1 MSVLINGASGTGK
14 EYVAHRIHQLSKR
27 SEKPFIAI
35 DCGSIPKDLAA
46 SEFFGHVKG
55 SFTGALNDKAGAF
68 EEANGGTLFW
78 MKSGTSATKC
88 RYNCCVPCKNVV
100 SAELALQKKLRWMSV
115 LSAPQTKI

>member
-78 MKSGTSATKC
+78 MKSETSATKC
-88 RYNCCVPCKNVV
+88 RYNCCVLCKNVV
-100 SAELALQKKLRWMSV
+100 SAELALQRN
-115 LSAPQTKI
+115 

>member
-78 MKSGTSATKC
+78 MNREPQLRSAGTIVAC
-88 RYNCCVPCKNVV
+88 
-100 SAELALQKKLRWMSV
+100 LARTSYPPNWLYKRN
-115 LSAPQTKI
+115 